1 MDVAII
7 GAGNVGKALAGSLA
21 RTGNSVTITAKDA
34 EHAQAAA
41 DQTGARSAKSNQE
54 AVEGAEAVILAVPN
68 DAIGA
73 VLDDL
78 GDELGGKIVIDV
90 TNRVNLDDPGSVL
103 DGRSNAEH
111 IQSRLPAA
119 WVIKAFN
126 TAFSVRQSDPV
137 VDGMPAD
144 GFVAG
149 DDEEAKRAVLDLVEA
164 VGFRPIDAGPLVMA
178 RALEAMGLLII
189 SLQVRHGWQWQNA
202 WRLIGPM
209 G

>member
-73 VLDDL
+73 VLDDV
-78 GDELGGKIVIDV
+78 GDELGGKIVIDDQQSEP
-90 TNRVNLDDPGSVL
+90 RRPGL
-103 DGRSNAEH
+103 RPRRPLQPEH